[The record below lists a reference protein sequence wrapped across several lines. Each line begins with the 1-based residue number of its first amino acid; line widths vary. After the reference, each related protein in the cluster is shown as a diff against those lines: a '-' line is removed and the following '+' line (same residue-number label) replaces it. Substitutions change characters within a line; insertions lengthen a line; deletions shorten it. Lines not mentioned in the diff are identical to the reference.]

1 MKRIGAT
8 GIAQLC
14 KKRRKVTSPSF
25 SRKKVLLRDSKIE
38 TFGASFFA
46 DQLASSLIT
55 HSLLSFPFPS
65 PTCVE
70 NWPGPGGE
78 KSFIIMAIRDRQT
91 VAARRTNRGW
101 AATEKLLLSRQRRLR
116 QPQPRQPRA
125 HLIAHLCIFLEEES
139 HESRIAL
146 GLGARPS
153 FTHFL
158 LQKYT
163 PLGSLFLHPF
173 ISRPT

>member
-8 GIAQLC
+8 GMAQLC
-14 KKRRKVTSPSF
+14 KKWRKVTSPSF

-70 NWPGPGGE
+70 NWPGGE
-78 KSFIIMAIRDRQT
+78 KSFIIMAIRNRQT
-91 VAARRTNRGW
+91 VADRRTNRGW
-101 AATEKLLLSRQRRLR
+101 TETEKLLLSRQRRLR

-125 HLIAHLCIFLEEES
+125 HLSVYYWRRNCMNR
-139 HESRIAL
+139 ESRWV
-146 GLGARPS
+146 
-153 FTHFL
+153 
-158 LQKYT
+158 
-163 PLGSLFLHPF
+163 
-173 ISRPT
+173 